1 MLIARYVAAHFL
13 KAAGIAL
20 AILLSL
26 FSFLALAEALEDVGK
41 GAFTTAD
48 AIAVML
54 LTTPARL
61 LDLLP
66 VSTLL
71 GSVLGLGLLANH
83 QELTAIRAAGLS
95 GWRLG
100 GILAAIAGGLVALAL
115 TLQFI
120 VIPLAERQA
129 QEFRAR
135 TLEQTAR
142 GGAEFWS
149 RRDQR
154 IIRVGEVAF
163 GRIPSDI
170 EIYEVDKANHLAR
183 VLLAV
188 RADILGAHTWL
199 LHDVEERIIDGE
211 TVSGRHLETLRWASF
226 LSPDQISTLVSPTH
240 ALSPI
245 DLYRYLHE
253 TAGAGLDTREHEV
266 RFWQQASLPL
276 TLLGMAL
283 LGLPLVA
290 GTVRARSTGLR
301 AVVGGVIGI
310 GFYLAE
316 RITGQLA
323 LLFQLDPAL
332 TALMPSILVMAAAVL
347 AIRRLG

>member
-1 MLIARYVAAHFL
+1 
-13 KAAGIAL
+13 
-20 AILLSL
+20 
-26 FSFLALAEALEDVGK
+26 
-41 GAFTTAD
+41 
-48 AIAVML
+48 
-54 LTTPARL
+54 
-61 LDLLP
+61 
-66 VSTLL
+66 
-71 GSVLGLGLLANH
+71 
-83 QELTAIRAAGLS
+83 
-95 GWRLG
+95 
-100 GILAAIAGGLVALAL
+100 VALAL
-115 TLQFI
+115 ALQFV

-170 EIYEVDKANHLAR
+170 EIYEVDSANHLTR

-188 RADILGAHTWL
+188 RADILGAHAWL
-199 LHDVEERIIDGE
+199 LHDVEERVIDGE
-211 TVSGRHLETLRWASF
+211 TVSGRHLETLHWSSF

-240 ALSPI
+240 ALSPV
-245 DLYRYLHE
+245 DLYRYLRE
-253 TAGAGLDTREHEV
+253 TAGSGLDTREHEV
-266 RFWQQASLPL
+266 RFWQQASLPV
-276 TLLGMAL
+276 TLFGMAL

-290 GTVRARSTGLR
+290 GAVRARSTGLR
-301 AVVGGVIGI
+301 ALIGGAIGI
-310 GFYLAE
+310 GFYLVE

-332 TALMPSILVMAAAVL
+332 TALMPSILVMAAAIL